1 MKSEKERLQELD
13 KELFYFKFFSGT
25 KMPICPSYTQI
36 VMFNDVFSIETEEG
50 RKENINDLEI
60 VKLVKEL
67 IWTNIENFKLME
79 KSIGDAVRS
88 SHNHNLSF
96 KINFFSFS
104 INRNT
109 LNEEA
114 QKLYNV
120 FENELMG
127 IINVDKYI

>member
-1 MKSEKERLQELD
+1 MKSEKERLLELD

-25 KMPICPSYTQI
+25 RMPTCPSYIQI

-50 RKENINDLEI
+50 RKEEI
-60 VKLVKEL
+60 DDTKPIRLVKEL
-67 IWTNIENFKLME
+67 IWSNIENFEFME
-79 KSIGDAVRS
+79 KNPGEVVRT

-96 KINFFSFS
+96 KMNCTSIS

-114 QKLYNV
+114 KMLYIT
-120 FENELMG
+120 FENELLE
-127 IINVDKYI
+127 IIDPDNYI

>member
-13 KELFYFKFFSGT
+13 KEPFYFKFFSGT
-25 KMPICPSYTQI
+25 KMPTCPSYIQI
-36 VMFNDVFSIETEEG
+36 VMFNDVFSVETEEG
-50 RKENINDLEI
+50 RKENINDLGI
-60 VKLVKEL
+60 IKLVKEL
-67 IWTNIENFKLME
+67 IWTNIENFEFME
-79 KSIGDAVRS
+79 KSIGEVVRS

-96 KINFFSFS
+96 KINFSSFS

-120 FENELMG
+120 FENELME
-127 IINVDKYI
+127 IINVDRYI